1 MLLQHRR
8 TPPYDPDMA
17 EVPASAGSSPPV
29 DARTER
35 TTEPR
40 SRGLGYYAFVA
51 GFVVAAAVTAL
62 SVFLT
67 TAAPGAQSLTVASE
81 TLLGVLSLNLLLIL
95 GLAVGV
101 GWRVVQ
107 LFAPRTDDAGVR
119 LHRRFVTLF
128 AIAAVAPAII
138 VALFFGVLVTRGV
151 EQWFSERVRTVVENA
166 ATVARAY
173 VTEQSDYIQSQIV
186 PMADDL
192 NLAEPV
198 FAESRVAY
206 SGFLAQQAAA
216 RDFVAVYVIDTEGR
230 ILARAESGNAP
241 PFRSPPPTTLR
252 SADQGEVVIRHF
264 FDDDLIRAV
273 FPLDAY
279 PDAYV
284 YVARPVTPGIL
295 SQLQRSDEAVV
306 AYREAEANR
315 TRIQSIFAMAYVGTA
330 LLVLVG
336 AVWVGM
342 AAATQIAAPV
352 ARLVKAADRV
362 AGGDLTARVQIDGDP
377 EEIAVLSRAFNR
389 MTNDLQDQQSALK
402 AAGQEAESRRR
413 FIEAVL
419 SGVSAGVVGLD
430 PFGRVSAINA
440 RALDLL
446 GLGDDAS
453 AQGKP
458 LAEAAPE
465 LQAIAAEASERGH
478 DVEAEVDL
486 TRKTEARRLRVRAS
500 RRSDGG
506 LVLTFDDIT
515 RLVAA
520 QRNAAWRDVARR
532 IAHEIKNPLTPIQLS
547 AERLRRKYRHEI
559 TSDVEIFDRCTDTI
573 VRQVGD
579 IGRMVDEFS
588 AFARMPAPKFSQED
602 AAELLRQAVFA
613 QRVAYPD
620 IAVELDEPAGPEPLL
635 CDGRMVG
642 QALAN
647 VLKNAGEAVAARRA
661 VEPDLVGVIRARM
674 IAGEGR
680 LVFEVEDN
688 GVGLPAKDRDRLT
701 EPYVTTREKGTGL
714 GLAIV
719 KRILE
724 EHGGELGLADAADL
738 PGAKAVMT
746 FPRLV
751 GRSDAAPDIV
761 GASA

>member
-1 MLLQHRR
+1 
-8 TPPYDPDMA
+8 MA
-17 EVPASAGSSPPV
+17 EVSVSAGPSSSA
-29 DARTER
+29 DARTEG
-35 TTEPR
+35 
-40 SRGLGYYAFVA
+40 SRRRRARGPGYYAFVA
-51 GFVVAAAVTAL
+51 GFAVAAVVTAL
-62 SVFLT
+62 SIFLT
-67 TAAPGAQSLTVASE
+67 TAAPGATSLTESSRI
-81 TLLGVLSLNLLLIL
+81 LLGVLTLNLLLIAA
-95 GLAVGV
+95 LAVAIGL
-101 GWRVVQ
+101 RVAR

-119 LHRRFVTLF
+119 LHRRFVILF
-128 AIAAVAPAII
+128 AVAAVVPAII

-151 EQWFSERVRTVVENA
+151 EEWFSQRVRIVVENA

-173 VTEQSDYIQSQIV
+173 VNEQTGYIQSQIV
-186 PMADDL
+186 PMANDL

-216 RDFVAVYVIDTEGR
+216 RDFVAVYVIDADGR
-230 ILARAESGNAP
+230 VLARAESVNAP
-241 PFRSPPPTTLR
+241 SFRAPPPATLR

-264 FDDDLIRAV
+264 FDEDLIRAV
-273 FPLDAY
+273 FRLDAY

-284 YVARPVTPGIL
+284 YVARPVDQGIL
-295 SQLQRSDEAVV
+295 NQLRRSDEAVV
-306 AYREAEANR
+306 AYREAETNR
-315 TRIQSIFAMAYVGTA
+315 TRIQSVFALAYVSTA

-342 AAATQIAAPV
+342 GAATQIAAPV

-362 AGGDLTARVQIDGDP
+362 AGGDLSARVNAEGDP

-389 MTNDLQDQQSALK
+389 MTSDLQDQQSALR
-402 AAGQEAESRRR
+402 AAGEEAESRRR

-419 SGVSAGVVGLD
+419 SGVSAGVIGLD
-430 PFGRVSAINA
+430 PSGRISAINA
-440 RALDLL
+440 RALELL
-446 GLGDDAS
+446 GLEGA
-453 AQGKP
+453 AALQGHS
-458 LAEAAPE
+458 LGEAAAE
-465 LQAIAAEASERGH
+465 LEDVAAQAIERGG
-478 DVEAEVDL
+478 DAEAEVDL
-486 TRKTEARRLRVRAS
+486 TRSAEARRLRVRAS

-547 AERLRRKYRHEI
+547 AERLRRKYRREI
-559 TSDVEIFDRCTDTI
+559 TTDVETFDRCTDTI
-573 VRQVGD
+573 VRQVED

-588 AFARMPAPKFSQED
+588 AFARMPAPKFAQED
-602 AAELLRQAVFA
+602 AVELLHQAVFA
-613 QRVAYPD
+613 QRVAYPEVS
-620 IAVELDEPAGPEPLL
+620 VEVVAPEGPEPVL

-647 VLKNAGEAVAARRA
+647 VLKNAGEAVTAKRAAHPELEGRILARLV
-661 VEPDLVGVIRARM
+661 VE
-674 IAGEGR
+674 EGR

-719 KRILE
+719 KRIME
-724 EHGGELGLADAADL
+724 EHGGELTLTDAVDL
-738 PGAKAVMT
+738 PGARACLSL
-746 FPRLV
+746 PRTHAH
-751 GRSDAAPDIV
+751 AATPPGLSS
-761 GASA
+761 GAAA